1 MASRFG
7 SDDPQEFR
15 NDMVCSKKTKQVT
28 SFPVKVLTDFF
39 EDHGISSNLLQIPK
53 KELSVL
59 LQDFYSNIRT
69 KRGKLYKKNS
79 LLGIRQSINRY
90 LKDNGV
96 TLDIITDPEFTLA
109 KGNFTSIL
117 RKTKKADKG
126 SRNHHEA
133 LPVHIIQHLYK
144 HPIVS
149 NTSTSQGLVNKVI
162 FEVISYFCRRGQENC
177 IVHQHFLV

>member
-28 SFPVKVLTDFF
+28 SFAVKVLTDFF

-79 LLGIRQSINRY
+79 LLGIHQSINRY

-109 KGNFTSIL
+109 KGNFMSIL
-117 RKTKKADKG
+117 RKTKKAGKG
-126 SRNHHEA
+126 STNH
-133 LPVHIIQHLYK
+133 HIIQHLYK
-144 HPIVS
+144 HPIVF
-149 NTSTSQGLVNKVI
+149 NTSTPQGLVNKVI
-162 FEVISYFCRRGQENC
+162 FEVILYFCRRGQENC

>member
-15 NDMVCSKKTKQVT
+15 NDMVCSQKTKQVT
-28 SFPVKVLTDFF
+28 SFAVKVLTDFF

-117 RKTKKADKG
+117 RKTKKAGKG
-126 SRNHHEA
+126 STNH
-133 LPVHIIQHLYK
+133 HIIQHLYK
-144 HPIVS
+144 HPIVF
-149 NTSTSQGLVNKVI
+149 NTSTPQGLVNKVI
-162 FEVISYFCRRGQENC
+162 FEVILYFCRRGQENC